1 MNTMH
6 VGTRIDRARADAKL
20 SQRGLADC
28 TGISQTTL
36 SRIIAGE
43 RPAKMPE
50 IVLIAGATGTTVAQL
65 TGTSDIPQRV
75 QYAARSTNGSSM
87 ETMRSKL
94 LHFIELNDYLDDQG
108 IPTPCGG
115 GHSIP

>member
-1 MNTMH
+1 MDATHMG
-6 VGTRIDRARADAKL
+6 VRIDRARSDAKL
-20 SQRGLADC
+20 SQRGLADL

-43 RPAKMPE
+43 RLVKMPE
-50 IVLIAGATGTTVAQL
+50 VVLIAEATGTTVAQL
-65 TGTSDIPQRV
+65 TGTGDIQERV

-87 ETMRSKL
+87 ETMREKL

-108 IPTPCGG
+108 IPARC
-115 GHSIP
+115 